1 LPTAPR
7 ETREAFVPIRTIA
20 ALRSL
25 RCDRR
30 PGPSAKV
37 GNNLTECWPFGDHA
51 TRARGYLYSE
61 RRSQGSH
68 GRQTL

>member
-1 LPTAPR
+1 MAASASDTGSSLLPTAPR

-25 RCDRR
+25 RRNHR

-37 GNNLTECWPFGDHA
+37 LNNLTE
-51 TRARGYLYSE
+51 S
-61 RRSQGSH
+61 
-68 GRQTL
+68 